1 MLSKRQINRIISK
14 LIKDNRGC
22 EYERE
27 GYARA
32 LYLMRFE
39 VNKKCKENKEN
50 EMIGTRC
57 KKCGFLMFTKRNN
70 PDVICSDCK
79 EDEECKGSGDDN
91 T

>member
-32 LYLMRFE
+32 LYLMRFY
-39 VNKKCKENKEN
+39 VNKKCK
-50 EMIGTRC
+50 
-57 KKCGFLMFTKRNN
+57 
-70 PDVICSDCK
+70 DVSDK
-79 EDEECKGSGDDN
+79 IKW
-91 T
+91 